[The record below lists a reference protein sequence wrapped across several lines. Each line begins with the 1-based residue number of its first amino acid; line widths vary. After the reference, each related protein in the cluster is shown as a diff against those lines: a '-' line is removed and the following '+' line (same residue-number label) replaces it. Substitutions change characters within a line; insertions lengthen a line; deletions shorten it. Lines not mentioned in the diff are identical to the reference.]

1 MSKIDFKFPLDS
13 VSGKI
18 GDLVFCDGPLRTYVR
33 VYVPPDPNRII
44 NENEKRVRGNFT
56 RAVSLWRTLTPNY
69 KELYKKFAYQTT
81 KNKKTGWNVFLEDY
95 LGWLHTYNVQQ
106 LNEIFIK
113 FFEYWASGEKKE
125 QAWEKAME
133 EVRSQK

>member
-44 NENEKRVRGNFT
+44 NENEKRVRGNF
-56 RAVSLWRTLTPNY
+56 RSAVSLWKTLTLNY
-69 KELYKKFAYQTT
+69 KEL
-81 KNKKTGWNVFLEDY
+81 GC
-95 LGWLHTYNVQQ
+95 
-106 LNEIFIK
+106 IF
-113 FFEYWASGEKKE
+113 E
-125 QAWEKAME
+125 
-133 EVRSQK
+133 